1 MKFGKSLV
9 LLLLILFAVGVM
21 PRAAAAEDKSTNS
34 RLSVILPPVMKLSRG
49 IANVAFSP
57 LELPISWNEVNNDQ
71 GGIAGITYGT
81 LKGIGCIFARIGV
94 GIVDIVTFPFPLPNC
109 PDDPEGYGSGYGPIL
124 TPAWVIDVN
133 HDWQNFVFSNEA
145 IIVDQN

>member
-1 MKFGKSLV
+1 MKFGKSIV
-9 LLLLILFAVGVM
+9 VLLLILSAVCVM
-21 PRAAAAEDKSTNS
+21 PRANAAEDKSVPARINI
-34 RLSVILPPVMKLSRG
+34 ILPPFMKLSRG
-49 IANVAFSP
+49 IANVVFSP
-57 LELPISWNEVNNDQ
+57 LELPISWHDTNNEM

-81 LKGIGCIFARIGV
+81 LKGVGCVLARIGV

-145 IIVDQN
+145 IVVDQN